1 MNNLRLFPR
10 SLRQLVLLAFLLV
23 LLPLLFL
30 AYQAYQSLDSLS
42 AQAVAMNDTTL
53 ADSQRSE
60 AMTNIGLSMERSY
73 RQYCVVVESSLDK
86 LYQSQRQQY
95 ITMLK
100 EHLLTVPGGTKL
112 TELKNL
118 LGQMNQLNCDNG
130 QPTKSSEELL
140 QDFAKANVDM
150 GQFTRTLIFARGEQ
164 LQKSI
169 ANRGEFLGR
178 QSLILFIVSLAL
190 VVLFTHMIIGPVAR
204 VKEMINQLGAGE
216 PLKDLQ
222 IFSGPREI
230 RALAQRIIWLSERL
244 SWLESQ
250 RHEFL
255 RHLSHELKTPL
266 ASMREGTE
274 LLADEVV
281 GTLSE
286 GQKEVVTILNDSSRH
301 LQQLIEQLLDY
312 NRKLADIS
320 AEKKWVDLELAIK
333 TVITAN
339 SLLVRAKSMSIE
351 SRLDVT
357 QCWAESVLLMR
368 VIDNIYSNAVHYGA
382 EFGTIWVKSYR
393 QGASIHIDIANS
405 GEPIPEQEQSMLFEP
420 FFQGA
425 RQRKGVVKGSGLG
438 LSIARDCIQKMQGEL
453 TLVSVDY
460 ADVCFRISLPVEM
473 AENE

>member
-1 MNNLRLFPR
+1 MNNIPLFPR

-42 AQAVAMNDTTL
+42 AQAGAMNTTTL

-73 RQYCVVVESSLDK
+73 RQYCVVVEPSLAA

-100 EHLLTVPGGTKL
+100 EHMLTVQDGTKL
-112 TELKNL
+112 AELKNL
-118 LGQMNQLNCDNG
+118 LGQMSKLNCNNG

-140 QDFAKANVDM
+140 KDFSKANVEM

-169 ANRGEFLGR
+169 ANRGELLGQ
-178 QSLILFIVSLAL
+178 QSLILFIVSLVL

-222 IFSGPREI
+222 AFNGPREI
-230 RALAQRIIWLSERL
+230 RVLAQRIIWLSERL

-281 GTLSE
+281 GTLSDD
-286 GQKEVVTILNDSSRH
+286 QKEVVTILNDSSRH

-312 NRKLADIS
+312 NRKIGDVS
-320 AEKKWVDLELAIK
+320 SEKELVDLESAIK
-333 TVITAN
+333 AVITAHR
-339 SLLVRAKSMSIE
+339 LLVRAKSMNIE
-351 SRLDVT
+351 CRLEVT
-357 QCWAESVLLMR
+357 QCWAESTLLIR
-368 VIDNIYSNAVHYGA
+368 IIDNIYSNAVYYGA
-382 EFGTIWVKSYR
+382 EFGTIWLKSYQ
-393 QGASIHIDIANS
+393 QGASIYIDIANS
-405 GEPIPEQEQSMLFEP
+405 GEPIPEQEHSMLFEP
-420 FFQGA
+420 FFQGV

-460 ADVCFRISLPVEM
+460 ADVCFRIRLPLETVE
-473 AENE
+473 N